1 MLSEHYLL
9 GNLQALAATGTPAPP
24 LGRVDAEEL
33 RIVERDGGVAL
44 AIRAADRQWVVLA
57 DDDASDASTIPVPD
71 VTTVCVI
78 GTRAGKRIDD
88 IEARSAGIRIVAIE
102 PDPAHALILLS
113 SRDCRDAITSGR
125 LVVLIGPDYPGASSS
140 ARRMDTSTKPLVLTD
155 PLLAAHR
162 EASTRTAHATLER
175 MLSEARAN
183 DDARRAFAPRY
194 LLQTLQNLPVIA
206 REGDT
211 AALDRRFAGIPAVIV
226 GAGPSL
232 DRHLSELKRLSD
244 RCLIVAA
251 DTALAPLGTAGITAP
266 VVVGVDPSEWNA
278 RHLAAPRHVDHTW
291 LVAEGSLHPSVF
303 ARFAGRTFTFE
314 VSGHEPWPW
323 FRTHGLTRGRLRAWG
338 SVITSA
344 FDLALRLGCDPIVFA
359 GLDLAFTGGQ
369 TYCRHTAHEEI
380 WGQWIAAG
388 DTWDNVWAYLV
399 SQQPQQT
406 MADLRGQPAL
416 TTPYL
421 VAFRNWL
428 VEQIAAAP
436 QPRTFVNAT
445 GAGLLYGPR
454 ITQSTLT
461 EVLASRPSLAPGMIG
476 QRLAAA
482 HHARTD
488 PRLPLRAAA
497 REAASSLGSAAISE
511 LEARWRRFTAG
522 SLDSSRTSE
531 ILNIAAQSLQ
541 S

>member
-57 DDDASDASTIPVPD
+57 DDDAGDASTIPVPD

-88 IEARSAGIRIVAIE
+88 IEARRSGIRIVAIE
-102 PDPAHALILLS
+102 PDPTHALILLS

-162 EASTRTAHATLER
+162 EASTRSAHATLER

-232 DRHLSELKRLSD
+232 DEHLPELRRLSD

-251 DTALAPLGTAGITAP
+251 DTALAPLETAGITAP

-278 RHLAAPRHVDHTW
+278 RHLAAPRRVDDTW

-303 ARFAGRTFTFE
+303 TRFAGRTFTFE

-359 GLDLAFTGGQ
+359 GPGPGVHRWTDVPAGTRLMRRSGASGLPPAIPGTTCGHISSASSRSRPWP
-369 TYCRHTAHEEI
+369 TC
-380 WGQWIAAG
+380 AASRRSPRP
-388 DTWDNVWAYLV
+388 TWSL
-399 SQQPQQT
+399 S
-406 MADLRGQPAL
+406 
-416 TTPYL
+416 
-421 VAFRNWL
+421 
-428 VEQIAAAP
+428 
-436 QPRTFVNAT
+436 AT
-445 GAGLLYGPR
+445 GSWSRSPPR
-454 ITQSTLT
+454 RSH
-461 EVLASRPSLAPGMIG
+461 AHSSMPPG
-476 QRLAAA
+476 R
-482 HHARTD
+482 
-488 PRLPLRAAA
+488 
-497 REAASSLGSAAISE
+497 ASSTGPASLN
-511 LEARWRRFTAG
+511 RR
-522 SLDSSRTSE
+522 
-531 ILNIAAQSLQ
+531 
-541 S
+541 